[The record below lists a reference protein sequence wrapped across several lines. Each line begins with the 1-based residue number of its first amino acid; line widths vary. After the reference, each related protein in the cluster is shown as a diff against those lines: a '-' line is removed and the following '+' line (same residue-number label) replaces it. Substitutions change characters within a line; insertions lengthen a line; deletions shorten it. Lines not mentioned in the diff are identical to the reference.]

1 MMAQLKCGICH
12 RDKQRQAERRSEWAC
27 STAAELELNSSE
39 NHTFVKQ
46 NLVAATGH
54 GQWTKFSYGMI
65 WAHWSIIALNKMSRN
80 FAWKLS
86 ENETISHS

>member
-27 STAAELELNSSE
+27 STAELELNSSE